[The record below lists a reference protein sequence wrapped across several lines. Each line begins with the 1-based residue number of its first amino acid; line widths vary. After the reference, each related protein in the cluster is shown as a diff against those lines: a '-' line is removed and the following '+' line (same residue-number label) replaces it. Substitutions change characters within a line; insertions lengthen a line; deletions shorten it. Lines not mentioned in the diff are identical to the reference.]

1 MKEKNMKKAD
11 RITSVVIM
19 ALSVYGFIYS
29 NKLKGDAGVLP
40 KIIFIALM
48 LGAVALFGFSFS
60 NKSGE
65 DVEKV
70 AWKKWLVAVSGAIL
84 YVVLMNIIGFYIASV
99 FYLAATMFSFG
110 VRNKKILILTP
121 VVFDLAIWIC
131 FGLILNISLP
141 ASFLM

>member
-1 MKEKNMKKAD
+1 M
-11 RITSVVIM
+11 
-19 ALSVYGFIYS
+19 
-29 NKLKGDAGVLP
+29 
-40 KIIFIALM
+40 
-48 LGAVALFGFSFS
+48 
-60 NKSGE
+60 
-65 DVEKV
+65 

-141 ASFLM
+141 ASFFM